1 MCNTRGGLGHAVLGI
16 FVRMKI
22 AEHKGRI
29 FLYYYLFWSLLFLS
43 FVHHPEEITKRE
55 KEKKRERSAHLESDA
70 NSKID

>member
-1 MCNTRGGLGHAVLGI
+1 
-16 FVRMKI
+16 MKI